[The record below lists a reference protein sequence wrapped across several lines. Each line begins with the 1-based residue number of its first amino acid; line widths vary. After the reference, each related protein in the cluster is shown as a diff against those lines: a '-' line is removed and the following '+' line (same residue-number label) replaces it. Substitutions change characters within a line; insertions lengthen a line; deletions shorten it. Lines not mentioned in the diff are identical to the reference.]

1 MKNEKRKAKE
11 LKKFLSEYGKKQA
24 EKKKKRGEPV
34 QEAIDKNFPN
44 IKILSTEENSD
55 GSVSVTYDT
64 NEAFD
69 NWYKRETGSKRV
81 TKKGLGAFI
90 TERFSKVLEESP
102 KRESDFIQMTIDE
115 SEKRKNKK

>member
-1 MKNEKRKAKE
+1 MKNKKQKAKE
-11 LKKFLSEYGKKQA
+11 LKKLLSRHEERAKKA
-24 EKKKKRGEPV
+24 GEPI
-34 QEAIDKNFPN
+34 QEAIDKNYPN
-44 IKILSTEENSD
+44 LKILSTEENPD
-55 GSVSVTYDT
+55 GSMSVTYET